1 MTIAKVT
8 EIIASS
14 TTSFDD
20 AIKMGVARAHKTLK
34 NLKSA
39 WIENQQIKL
48 NDKGQITEYRVQLK
62 ITFILE
68 E

>member
-1 MTIAKVT
+1 MSVAKVS

-39 WIENQQIKL
+39 WVENRQIKL

-62 ITFILE
+62 ITFVLE
-68 E
+68 D